1 MCKLYFS
8 KLLKSA
14 RELSDAEATAFDVDI
29 TESDDDND
37 EDEDD
42 DDDGVKEA
50 TADAVLQMPSVVST
64 DSVSPVRIKY
74 PEVNSSKI
82 FSSS

>member
-1 MCKLYFS
+1 M
-8 KLLKSA
+8 LKSA

-29 TESDDDND
+29 TESDEDND

-42 DDDGVKEA
+42 DGDGVEEA
-50 TADAVLQMPSVVST
+50 TADAVLQMPNVVSS

-74 PEVNSSKI
+74 KVVNSSKI
-82 FSSS
+82 FPYK